1 MELSSSHPRIWQPSE
16 LSTGS
21 QRLEAPNAA
30 GPVSGWS
37 RRRQVGGRL
46 CIRIWITEVVQV
58 LPLHPVAHQG
68 GTWGPGSPPVSAPP
82 YQVCAGGAAE
92 HDVCRTPG
100 GTHHHPVDFMVVR
113 LYTASTHYLLLLAEG
128 QIFLFFFFR
137 SFPSYVP
144 RHGFMLEQ

>member
-1 MELSSSHPRIWQPSE
+1 MELSSSQSRIWQPSE

-21 QRLEAPNAA
+21 QRLEPPNAA

-37 RRRQVGGRL
+37 RRRQAGGVRH
-46 CIRIWITEVVQV
+46 CIRIWITEVIQV

-92 HDVCRTPG
+92 QDVCRTPG

-113 LYTASTHYLLLLAEG
+113 LYTAGTHYLLLLAEG
-128 QIFLFFFFR
+128 QDFFVFAL
-137 SFPSYVP
+137 SLPPGTASC
-144 RHGFMLEQ
+144 